1 MEYRKK
7 KKKIKKR
14 LKPKIINNKSINET
28 EHNRDIYFDNY
39 SNNSI
44 NFDKINENNI
54 YNQQK
59 NFYSFSLDESIYNK
73 EKIKNEIND
82 EDEEQKEEEEEEE
95 DEEENEINDKKCSLD
110 EHNEIE
116 AIYYCQECKI
126 KMCYKCEKVHSGL
139 LKNHHIYS
147 SDKNLKEIFTG
158 LCTIPNHSLKLQFYC
173 KTHNELC
180 CAACLSKINMKGN
193 GQHKDCDVY
202 YITKIKNEKKLDLDK
217 NINYLE
223 ELSYKLEPSIN
234 ELISVYEKI
243 IERKDKIKQEIQ
255 NIFTKIRAELNS
267 REDKLY
273 LEIDEKFN
281 ELFFKEDL
289 IKASEKL
296 TNFLKTTLEEGKKI
310 KNEWKMKHKLNRL
323 INDCIK
329 VDNSIKNINS
339 IYEKIKLF
347 NSNKD
352 RMIRFYPKNV
362 EMEKGLLTEIRNFGV
377 LKVKKKKINK
387 LNKSD
392 NEINSSYVD

>member
-139 LKNHHIYS
+139 LKNHHVYS
-147 SDKNLKEIFTG
+147 LDKNLKRNIYR
-158 LCTIPNHSLKLQFYC
+158 IMYN
-173 KTHNELC
+173 
-180 CAACLSKINMKGN
+180 SKSFFE
-193 GQHKDCDVY
+193 
-202 YITKIKNEKKLDLDK
+202 T
-217 NINYLE
+217 
-223 ELSYKLEPSIN
+223 SI
-234 ELISVYEKI
+234 
-243 IERKDKIKQEIQ
+243 
-255 NIFTKIRAELNS
+255 
-267 REDKLY
+267 
-273 LEIDEKFN
+273 
-281 ELFFKEDL
+281 
-289 IKASEKL
+289 
-296 TNFLKTTLEEGKKI
+296 
-310 KNEWKMKHKLNRL
+310 
-323 INDCIK
+323 
-329 VDNSIKNINS
+329 
-339 IYEKIKLF
+339 
-347 NSNKD
+347 
-352 RMIRFYPKNV
+352 
-362 EMEKGLLTEIRNFGV
+362 LL
-377 LKVKKKKINK
+377 
-387 LNKSD
+387 
-392 NEINSSYVD
+392 

>member
-14 LKPKIINNKSINET
+14 FKPKIINNKSINET

-139 LKNHHIYS
+139 LKNHHVYS
-147 SDKNLKEIFTG
+147 LDKNLKEIFTG

-273 LEIDEKFN
+273 SEIDEKFN
-281 ELFFKEDL
+281 ELFFKEEL

-296 TNFLKTTLEEGKKI
+296 PNFLKTTLEEGKK
-310 KNEWKMKHKLNRL
+310 
-323 INDCIK
+323 
-329 VDNSIKNINS
+329 
-339 IYEKIKLF
+339 
-347 NSNKD
+347 
-352 RMIRFYPKNV
+352 
-362 EMEKGLLTEIRNFGV
+362 
-377 LKVKKKKINK
+377 
-387 LNKSD
+387 
-392 NEINSSYVD
+392 